1 MPYVLAEDPLV
12 AAPPIWP
19 AIVSAALLLVAV
31 ILLAG
36 LVVNVN
42 KMLSRINTI
51 RRGIED
57 AKETGVRAQV
67 QEAVVQL
74 QSMAVS
80 LDRVAMRCDAIEAK
94 IGEAAAKGGGGGET
108 GLAEAVAA
116 LREGLDQ
123 LRAPVGEIR
132 DLMGKT
138 EVDRI
143 ADEVKRTLYSMGF
156 DQVVIR
162 TELGSLVGGDGKAHV
177 EVARSGVKSKGYL
190 VLKGGSVVETK
201 ISPTY
206 EMFP

>member
-1 MPYVLAEDPLV
+1 MPYVLAEDALV

-80 LDRVAMRCDAIEAK
+80 LDRVAMRCDAIESK
-94 IGEAAAKGGGGGET
+94 LGEAAAKSGGGGES